1 MAGDWAIP
9 LGPASEA
16 LVGGVVERKE
26 ELALV
31 RPG

>member
-1 MAGDWAIP
+1 MGATERDWATP
-9 LGPASEA
+9 LGPARDA

-31 RPG
+31 